1 MNEEIMTKMGELAV
15 KFGQPVLDVTLF
27 AARVEAAKNIV
38 TGIVFLLF
46 SIASVT
52 WAVTR
57 MPRGWIFDRDG
68 DVHPGIMVVIVFE
81 MFIFVGSIA
90 SFIALCSVINWV
102 GLWHPEVYLA
112 SKVLF

>member
-27 AARVEAAKNIV
+27 AARVEAAQNIV
-38 TGIVFLLF
+38 TGIIFLLF

-52 WAVTR
+52 WAITR
-57 MPRGWIFDRDG
+57 MPRGWIFDSDG
-68 DVHPGIMVVIVFE
+68 DVHPGVLGVVFFGVFV
-81 MFIFVGSIA
+81 FVGGLS
-90 SFIALCSVINWV
+90 SFITLCSVINWV